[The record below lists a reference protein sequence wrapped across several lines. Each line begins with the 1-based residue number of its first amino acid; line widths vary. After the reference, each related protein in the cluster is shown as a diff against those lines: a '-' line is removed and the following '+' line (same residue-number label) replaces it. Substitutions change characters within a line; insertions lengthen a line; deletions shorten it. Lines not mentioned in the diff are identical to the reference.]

1 MKVAGRARPS
11 AMRRL
16 THRPRFA
23 AVPPGT
29 SISRIVRRLPRAQP
43 HPESTARL
51 HAVPARSTNA
61 RARVLET
68 TPLRNRA
75 RMRPSTRRGM
85 SAPHQS
91 GARDRFGQGR
101 DTRGPRAIL
110 ATARSRWNRSC
121 ASANMDFASA
131 ARPRPSRRRPS
142 VSSAAPAR
150 RASLR
155 RSNAAIASRSVRSA
169 AACRPRSRQSLHF
182 GDQPARSRVR
192 QSWRSPVRRAPF
204 CRRQRRGR
212 AWDSRR
218 RATRR
223 KSRTRH
229 PARLSKASAARIGEP
244 RESSSATERPE
255 STARA
260 SPQQAGSSRSAA
272 SHGTNPRCRTARM
285 SGSSATCRTLDDDGR
300 ASSSHST
307 ISVVSL
313 ARRDDDD
320 SPRCGRASKRFPQP
334 MKPKS
339 TSVPS
344 ACARVHASVHAC
356 CAARVPAGSMRRR
369 TRAPVA
375 RSSAGPAARTTNRSA
390 IRVVVIHACT
400 IAIGSPARMGEIAPV
415 RGGRAQKLRIE

>member
-1 MKVAGRARPS
+1 
-11 AMRRL
+11 
-16 THRPRFA
+16 
-23 AVPPGT
+23 
-29 SISRIVRRLPRAQP
+29 
-43 HPESTARL
+43 
-51 HAVPARSTNA
+51 
-61 RARVLET
+61 
-68 TPLRNRA
+68 
-75 RMRPSTRRGM
+75 
-85 SAPHQS
+85 
-91 GARDRFGQGR
+91 
-101 DTRGPRAIL
+101 
-110 ATARSRWNRSC
+110 
-121 ASANMDFASA
+121 MDFASA
-131 ARPRPSRRRPS
+131 ARPRPSSRRPS

-169 AACRPRSRQSLHF
+169 AACRPRSVSRSTSAISL
-182 GDQPARSRVR
+182 PARAS
-192 QSWRSPVRRAPF
+192 SN
-204 CRRQRRGR
+204 RGVPPYVAR
-212 AWDSRR
+212 PSAAATTWARGDSRR

-229 PARLSKASAARIGEP
+229 PARLSTASAARTGEP

-255 STARA
+255 STAHA
-260 SPQQAGSSRSAA
+260 SARDAGSSSSAV

-285 SGSSATCRTLDDDGR
+285 SGNCATCRTFEDDGR

-307 ISVVSL
+307 ISVVSF
-313 ARRDDDD
+313 AGRDDDD
-320 SPRCGRASKRFPQP
+320 SPRWGRASKRSPQP
-334 MKPKS
+334 MNPKS

-390 IRVVVIHACT
+390 IRVVVIRACT

>member
-1 MKVAGRARPS
+1 MPASQR
-11 AMRRL
+11 
-16 THRPRFA
+16 
-23 AVPPGT
+23 
-29 SISRIVRRLPRAQP
+29 QP
-43 HPESTARL
+43 L
-51 HAVPARSTNA
+51 Y
-61 RARVLET
+61 
-68 TPLRNRA
+68 
-75 RMRPSTRRGM
+75 
-85 SAPHQS
+85 
-91 GARDRFGQGR
+91 
-101 DTRGPRAIL
+101 
-110 ATARSRWNRSC
+110 
-121 ASANMDFASA
+121 
-131 ARPRPSRRRPS
+131 
-142 VSSAAPAR
+142 
-150 RASLR
+150 
-155 RSNAAIASRSVRSA
+155 
-169 AACRPRSRQSLHF
+169 F

-204 CRRQRRGR
+204 SRRRRRGR
-212 AWDSRR
+212 AGIRGAGQQGGNLERDT
-218 RATRR
+218 A
-223 KSRTRH
+223 
-229 PARLSKASAARIGEP
+229 ARLSNASAARTGEP

-272 SHGTNPRCRTARM
+272 SHGTKPRSRTARM

-307 ISVVSL
+307 ISVVSF
-313 ARRDDDD
+313 ARQDDDD
-320 SPRCGRASKRFPQP
+320 APRCGRASKRSPQP
-334 MKPKS
+334 MNPKS

-390 IRVVVIHACT
+390 ISVVVIRACT